1 MPQNYT
7 FPVKKEI
14 FMSND
19 QGDLFRRSDLTAT
32 GKMGE
37 PATEQVFH
45 FKRFDIRQTDSS
57 VKVGT
62 DGVLLG
68 AWADLRNAESALDI
82 GTGTGV
88 IAIMLA
94 QRGKALR
101 RIRGVE
107 IDEKAWQTAV
117 YNAAQSPW
125 GDRIRMICQPV
136 QEYAG
141 EEAKGF
147 DLIVSNPPFF
157 RRSTLSSRSSR
168 NRIRHGV
175 SLPYEELLAAVGK
188 LLTPRGRFNLILPV
202 AEGLEFI
209 NIARD
214 FGFFLT
220 RKTTVYSVREKAA
233 ERFLLELGRYD
244 LPVKKEDVLVIHGA
258 WNEEFTKEYR
268 QLTGDFYLKF

>member
-1 MPQNYT
+1 
-7 FPVKKEI
+7 
-14 FMSND
+14 MSA
-19 QGDLFRRSDLTAT
+19 RSDLAAADRVE
-32 GKMGE
+32 KH
-37 PATEQVFH
+37 ATEEVFH
-45 FKRFDIRQTDSS
+45 FKRFDIWQTDSP

-68 AWADLRNAESALDI
+68 AWTDLRTAESALDV

-107 IDEKAWQTAV
+107 IDEKAWQAAV

-125 GDRIRMICQPV
+125 GDRIGMIRRPV
-136 QEYAG
+136 QEYAIEG
-141 EEAKGF
+141 TEGF
-147 DLIVSNPPFF
+147 DLIVTNPPFF
-157 RRSTLSSRSSR
+157 RRSTLSPKSSR
-168 NRIRHGV
+168 NQIRHAV
-175 SLPYEELLAAVGK
+175 SLPYEELLVAVGR
-188 LLTPRGRFNLILPV
+188 LLAPQGHFNLILPV
-202 AEGLEFI
+202 TEGLEFV

-220 RKTTVYSVREKAA
+220 RKTEVYSVRGKSA
-233 ERFLLELGRYD
+233 ERLLLEFRRHD
-244 LPVKKEDVLVIHGA
+244 LPATEEDVLVIHGGR
-258 WNEEFTKEYR
+258 NREFTKEYR

>member
-1 MPQNYT
+1 M
-7 FPVKKEI
+7 KKEI

-19 QGDLFRRSDLTAT
+19 QGDLSGRSDLAAAGRI
-32 GKMGE
+32 GKSV
-37 PATEQVFH
+37 TEEVFH
-45 FKRFDIRQTDSS
+45 FKRFDIRQTDSP

-68 AWADLRNAESALDI
+68 AWTDLRKAESALDI

-141 EEAKGF
+141 EETEGF

-157 RRSTLSSRSSR
+157 RRSTLSRRSSR
-168 NRIRHGV
+168 NRIRHAV

-188 LLTPRGRFNLILPV
+188 LLTPQGRFNLILPV
-202 AEGLEFI
+202 AEGLEFV

-220 RKTTVYSVREKAA
+220 RKTAVYSGREKTA
-233 ERFLLELGRYD
+233 ERFLLELGRHD
-244 LPVKKEDVLVIHGA
+244 LPATEEGVLVIHGGR
-258 WNEEFTKEYR
+258 NREFTKEYR
-268 QLTGDFYLKF
+268 QMTGDFYLKF